1 MHPLNHEDFIMN
13 SGIDKKFTLP
23 ELRNNFN
30 LQQRAESALIMHEF
44 KNPELQEYVKRQSQ
58 SPTPRHP
65 VLGVKSPIRG
75 LPCSKSTK

>member
-1 MHPLNHEDFIMN
+1 MHPLSHEDFIMN

-44 KNPELQEYVKRQSQ
+44 KNPELQDHINRQSQ
-58 SPTPRHP
+58 SRSP

-75 LPCSKSTK
+75 LPSSKSTK